1 MVDTRGAA
9 VRPGR
14 LCRAVL
20 LLLVV
25 AGAAGCGEKT
35 SAGKDFRVSNQQD
48 AFQFQVA
55 EVKHYSHTYTYAWAN
70 SGATATV
77 NQSSTITE
85 GAATLFLRDG
95 NGETVYAKSLKT
107 NGTFLT
113 EAGVPGTWTVDVLFD
128 DVSGTVNFRAQKL

>member
-1 MVDTRGAA
+1 MIAIRLAGSSRLYRAA
-9 VRPGR
+9 
-14 LCRAVL
+14 L
-20 LLLVV
+20 LLLVA
-25 AGAAGCGEKT
+25 AGVAGCGEKT

-55 EVKHYSHTYTYAWAN
+55 ELKYYSRTYTYTWAN

-77 NQSSTITE
+77 NQSSTITN

-107 NGTFLT
+107 NGTFLS
-113 EAGVPGTWTVDVLFD
+113 EAGAPGTWTVDVLFD

>member
-1 MVDTRGAA
+1 LRLDPRRYRRWGWRAA
-9 VRPGR
+9 
-14 LCRAVL
+14 L
-20 LLLVV
+20 LLLVA
-25 AGAAGCGEKT
+25 AGVAGCGEKT

-55 EVKHYSHTYTYAWAN
+55 EMKYYSHTYTYSWAN
-70 SGATATV
+70 SGAAATV
-77 NQSSTITE
+77 TQSSTVTE

-113 EAGVPGTWTVDVLFD
+113 EAGAPGTWTVDVLLD
-128 DVSGTVNFRAQKL
+128 DVSGTLNFRAQKL